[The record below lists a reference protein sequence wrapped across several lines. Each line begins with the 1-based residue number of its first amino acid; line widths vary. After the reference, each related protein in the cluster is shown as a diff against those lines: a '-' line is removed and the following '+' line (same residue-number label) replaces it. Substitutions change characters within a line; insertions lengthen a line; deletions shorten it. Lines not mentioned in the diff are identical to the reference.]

1 MAGGV
6 DIRSSRRVL
15 FPVALLL
22 LTALLLAPRA
32 SAAKVPTLAST
43 AQYKALV
50 TYVAKLEGLAAQPT
64 TAAQKAAYDSELTS
78 KHGAAVLKSTALF
91 LRGKK
96 VASKESRTRF
106 RAGSLKVR
114 RAETAEITAV
124 QDEYGDRLDR
134 AADAYADDLGRLE
147 DTYQRRSAGL
157 QQQIADRRVKKAK
170 AKDPR
175 RKAAIQ
181 GRIDA
186 LISRATELRKQRGEA
201 KAELKDRYADEEET
215 LRAAQQRAV
224 AAVREAGEESVAQ
237 LRERWNRVYD
247 RKVASLRAKRA
258 TQVADLEAKLNRG
271 RGAIA
276 SMPIVG

>member
-1 MAGGV
+1 MADGA
-6 DIRSSRRVL
+6 DTRFSRRVL
-15 FPVALLL
+15 LPLSLLL
-22 LTALLLAPRA
+22 LAALLLAPRA
-32 SAAKVPTLAST
+32 STAKVPTLAST

-50 TYVAKLEGLAAQPT
+50 EYVAELEGLATQPT
-64 TAAQKAAYDSELTS
+64 TAAQKSVYDSELTT
-78 KHGAAVLKSTALF
+78 KHGAAVLKSAALF

-114 RAETAEITAV
+114 RAEAAEIVAL

-134 AADAYADDLGRLE
+134 AADAYADELGRLE
-147 DTYQRRSAGL
+147 DVYQRRVAAL
-157 QQQIADRRVKKAK
+157 QKQVSDRRVKKAK

-186 LISRATELRKQRGEA
+186 LIRRTADTRKQRGEA
-201 KAELKDRYADEEET
+201 KAELKARYAKEDEA

-224 AAVREAGEESVAQ
+224 AAVREGGDESVAQ
-237 LRERWNRVYD
+237 LRDRWNRVYD

-258 TQVADLEAKLNRG
+258 SQVADLEAKLNRG
-271 RGAIA
+271 RAAIT
-276 SMPIVG
+276 SMPVVG

>member
-1 MAGGV
+1 
-6 DIRSSRRVL
+6 
-15 FPVALLL
+15 
-22 LTALLLAPRA
+22 
-32 SAAKVPTLAST
+32 VPTLAST

-50 TYVAKLEGLAAQPT
+50 DYVADLEGLAAQPM
-64 TAAQKAAYDSELTS
+64 TAEQKAAYDSELTS

-96 VASKESRTRF
+96 VASKESRTRSQ
-106 RAGSLKVR
+106 AGSLKVR
-114 RAETAEITAV
+114 RAEAAEIAAV

-134 AADAYADDLGRLE
+134 AADAYADELSRLE
-147 DTYQRRSAGL
+147 DIYQRRFAAL
-157 QQQIADRRVKKAK
+157 QKQIADRRVKKAK

-186 LISRATELRKQRGEA
+186 LIRRTADIRKQRGEA
-201 KAELKDRYADEEET
+201 KAERKARYAEEEDA

-224 AAVREAGEESVAQ
+224 AAVREEGDESVAQ
-237 LRERWNRVYD
+237 LRKSWNRVYD

-258 TQVADLEAKLNRG
+258 SQVADLEAKLNRG

-276 SMPIVG
+276 AMPVVG

>member
-1 MAGGV
+1 MADGA
-6 DIRSSRRVL
+6 DTRFSRR
-15 FPVALLL
+15 ALLPL
-22 LTALLLAPRA
+22 ALPLIIALLLAPPA

-50 TYVAKLEGLAAQPT
+50 EYVDELEGLAAQPT

-114 RAETAEITAV
+114 RAEAAEIATV
-124 QDEYGDRLDR
+124 QDAYGDRLDR
-134 AADAYADDLGRLE
+134 AAEAYANELSRLE
-147 DTYQRRSAGL
+147 DIYQRRFAAL
-157 QQQIADRRVKKAK
+157 QKQIADRRVKKAK

-186 LISRATELRKQRGEA
+186 LIRRVADTRKQRGEA
-201 KAELKDRYADEEET
+201 KAELKARYAEEEKA
-215 LRAAQQRAV
+215 LRTGQQRAV
-224 AAVREAGEESVAQ
+224 AAVRENGDESVAQ
-237 LRERWNRVYD
+237 LRNRWNRVYD

-258 TQVADLEAKLNRG
+258 SQVADLEAKLNRG

-276 SMPIVG
+276 SMPVVG